1 MPLTE
6 IDKLHLND
14 LSYDSKYFAGFITAK
29 ENHMEILATVRKWA
43 QSLAEVGVS
52 LIALG
57 IVLEILFKGVAI
69 PFLPATS
76 VISNVTAIVN
86 SLGSQGL
93 IGLVAVWVL
102 YVIWKNK

>member
-1 MPLTE
+1 
-6 IDKLHLND
+6 
-14 LSYDSKYFAGFITAK
+14 
-29 ENHMEILATVRKWA
+29 MEFLVTVKKWA

-69 PFLPATS
+69 PFLPTTS

-93 IGLVAVWVL
+93 VGLVAVWVL
-102 YVIWKNK
+102 YMIWKNK